1 MQSERADNDMIP
13 KIAAM
18 MFKMESVEREQL
30 YPLIVQAAEKSGE
43 RNSLVAM
50 LFQAFNRMHENRSF
64 EEQSLAYRI
73 CDSLLKTILKPNRS

>member
-1 MQSERADNDMIP
+1 MIP

-50 LFQAFNRMHENRSF
+50 LF
-64 EEQSLAYRI
+64 
-73 CDSLLKTILKPNRS
+73 